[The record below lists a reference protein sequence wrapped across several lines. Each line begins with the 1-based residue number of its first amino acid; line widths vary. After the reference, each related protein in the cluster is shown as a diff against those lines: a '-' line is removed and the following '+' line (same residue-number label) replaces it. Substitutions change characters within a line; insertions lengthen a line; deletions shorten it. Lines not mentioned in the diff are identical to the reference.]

1 MAVAARKWRQ
11 LAADANQA
19 AEAATEM
26 AHLKL
31 IDAERALAEAQAAQ
45 EEAARLKDDID
56 HLLQSSEKE
65 GIAHR

>member
-11 LAADANQA
+11 LAADANHA
-19 AEAATEM
+19 ANAATEM

-31 IDAERALAEAQAAQ
+31 VDAERALAEAHAAQ

-65 GIAHR
+65 AIAHR